1 MNSFELFH
9 VPLPFFS
16 VNDCYEFNTD
26 YASLLFEQDV
36 NNCAIKTESAQEC
49 QATCQNQEGCL
60 EFTWIGVDAYADEY
74 PNMDNKH
81 KCCHKGRLHTDDSH
95 QITGEKKRHVP
106 GLISGPKFCDGA
118 SGK

>member
-36 NNCAIKTESAQEC
+36 NHCDIKTESAQEC
-49 QATCQNQEGCL
+49 QDTCQNQEDCL
-60 EFTWIGVDAYADEY
+60 EFTWIGVDAYAEEY